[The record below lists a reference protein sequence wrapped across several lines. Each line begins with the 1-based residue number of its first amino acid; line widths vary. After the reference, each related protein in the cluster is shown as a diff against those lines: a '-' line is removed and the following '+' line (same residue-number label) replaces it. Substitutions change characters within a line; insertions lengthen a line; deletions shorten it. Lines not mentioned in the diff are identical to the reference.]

1 MSGDAAPGRDAPLCD
16 APSCVAPLW
25 TWRWSGAGSRR
36 WLGVAV
42 ILASIL
48 LVGGGLAAGS
58 GPARLGSAAPG
69 PVATDWPGLGPVS
82 TTAGSSAGPAGALVV
97 PSATPTAPPAGGR
110 AEPNVQAFAQQPGV
124 APQPPLPSPT
134 STHPVETYI
143 DGCDRN
149 YGTPVQCVPWTFP
162 AGTTDACGWLAAH
175 GFGPLVVVG
184 TDRQVLDRD
193 GDGIAC
199 GAGDT

>member
-1 MSGDAAPGRDAPLCD
+1 MSGDAAPGRDAPL
-16 APSCVAPLW
+16 W
-25 TWRWSGAGSRR
+25 TRSWSAAGSRR
-36 WLGVAV
+36 WLAAAV

-48 LVGGGLAAGS
+48 LVGGGLAAGN
-58 GPARLGSAAPG
+58 GPAPPGSAVPG

-82 TTAGSSAGPAGALVV
+82 TTAGSSASPAGAQVV
-97 PSATPTAPPAGGR
+97 PSATPAPPDGSQ
-110 AEPNVQAFAQQPGV
+110 AEPHVQTFAQQQGV
-124 APQPPLPSPT
+124 AALPPLPSPT
-134 STHPVETYI
+134 STHAVETHI

-149 YGTPVQCVPWTFP
+149 YGTPAQCVPWTFP
-162 AGTTDACGWLAAH
+162 AGTTDACGWLAGH

-184 TDRQVLDRD
+184 TDRQGLDRN